1 MFGFEARL
9 FGIPNADNP
18 NLRFSWFYASLRCM
32 KQYVIDE
39 LRPSDH
45 KRLKQYLD
53 ENFVVSDLGGLY
65 WVPLEPEI
73 LTACQA
79 EHRKCQPHYFAL
91 ELLPDRLACELL
103 VRTRNSIRCE
113 CIQYATDR
121 QRNWLID
128 LIDAIFEKLEL
139 KT

>member
-1 MFGFEARL
+1 
-9 FGIPNADNP
+9 
-18 NLRFSWFYASLRCM
+18 M

-45 KRLKQYLD
+45 KKLKKYLD
-53 ENFVVSDLGGLY
+53 DNFDVSELGGLY
-65 WVPLEPEI
+65 WIPLEQDM
-73 LTACQA
+73 LTSCQA
-79 EHRKCQPHYFAL
+79 EHHGCQPHCFAL

-103 VRTRNSIRCE
+103 VRTRSRVRCE

-128 LIDAIFEKLEL
+128 LIDGIFEKLEL